1 VHTHVKTDV
10 ESLSPTRVR
19 LSVEI
24 PFDELKPSVDS
35 AYKKIA
41 AQITIPGFRKGKV
54 PSQIIDQRVGRGA
67 VLDEAV
73 NEALPRAYSDA
84 VSENDIKV
92 LGQPDVE
99 LGDFSDGEAL
109 TFTAEVDVRPEIEL
123 PDFSSLEVMV
133 DVAEVSDADIDAELD
148 QLRQRFATLKPVDR
162 GAEAGDLLSITLASV
177 KDGEPVESLSATG
190 LTYEVGTESLLPGLD
205 AAVSGMREGDDATFM
220 VTPESGELEG
230 QEVEVTVSVAS
241 VRERELP
248 DLDDSFA
255 ELVSEFDT
263 LDELRATIRSELQP
277 RKQVQQLM
285 EARDAVLAALIEAT
299 EVPLPEGVVASA
311 IAEHF
316 QDGHGDDDH
325 QSEFEQQ
332 VRESLTRDLVLD
344 TLADRDDVQVTQEE
358 VTEYLVRQA
367 PQYGMTPDQ
376 FAQAVAQAG
385 QVAAIVGDVRRSKA
399 LSVVLEHATVRDAA
413 GMVVELAPTDADS
426 GDAVDSGAQGEQAA
440 PQADES
446 DESDEADETSGRP

>member
-1 VHTHVKTDV
+1 MKTDV
-10 ESLSPTRVR
+10 ETLSPTRVR

-24 PFDELKPSVDS
+24 PFDELQPSVDS

-73 NEALPRAYSDA
+73 NEALPKAYTDA
-84 VSENDIKV
+84 VTEKDIKV

-99 LGDFSDGEAL
+99 VGEFSDGEPL
-109 TFTAEVDVRPEIEL
+109 TFTAEVDIRPEIEL
-123 PDFSSLEVMV
+123 PDFASLEVTV
-133 DVAEVSDADIDAELD
+133 DVAQVADEDVDAELE

-162 GAEAGDLLSITLASV
+162 GAQKGDLLSITLAST
-177 KDGEPVESLSATG
+177 KDGEPVESLSASG
-190 LTYEVGTESLLPGLD
+190 LTYEIGSESLLPGLD
-205 AAVSGMREGDDATFM
+205 EAVTGLKEGEEATFT
-220 VTPESGELEG
+220 VTPDNGELEG
-230 QEVEVTVSVAS
+230 QEVSVTVSVAS

-263 LDELRATIRSELQP
+263 LDELRNTIRGELEP
-277 RKQVQQLM
+277 RKKVEQLM
-285 EARDAVLAALIEAT
+285 AARDAVLAALIEAVD
-299 EVPLPEGVVASA
+299 VPLPEGVVASA
-311 IAEHF
+311 LADHF

-325 QSEFEQQ
+325 KGEFETQ
-332 VRESLTRDLVLD
+332 VRESLTRDLLLD
-344 TLADRDDVQVTQEE
+344 TLADRDDVQVTQAEI
-358 VTEYLVRQA
+358 TEFLIRQA

-385 QVAAIVGDVRRSKA
+385 QVSAIVGDVRRSKA
-399 LSVVLEHATVRDAA
+399 LSVVLEQATVRDGA
-413 GMVVELAPTDADS
+413 GALVEMTPTEVEEED
-426 GDAVDSGAQGEQAA
+426 VDSSDSAVAEAGQAVEA
-440 PQADES
+440 ADDS
-446 DESDEADETSGRP
+446 DDENEGKD